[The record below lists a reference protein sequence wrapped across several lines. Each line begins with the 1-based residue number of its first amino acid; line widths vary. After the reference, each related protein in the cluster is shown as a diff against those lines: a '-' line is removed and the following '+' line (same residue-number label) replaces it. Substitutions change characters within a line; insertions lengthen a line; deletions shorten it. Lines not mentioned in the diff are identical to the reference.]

1 MGRRKAFR
9 GYRGSVLGET
19 LSDIIKSHADD
30 EPWDA
35 QAGLTGV
42 PTKAADVPLKRA
54 GVLAA
59 IGAMSL
65 MAALGIWVGEFLRVT
80 GR

>member
-1 MGRRKAFR
+1 M
-9 GYRGSVLGET
+9 GET
-19 LSDIIKSHADD
+19 LSDIIQSHAGD

-35 QAGLTGV
+35 HEHMLGAQAKDDGE
-42 PTKAADVPLKRA
+42 APLKRA
-54 GVLAA
+54 WVLAA

-65 MAALGIWVGEFLRVT
+65 MAAFGIWVGEFLRVT